1 MPKKIT
7 KKPKVSVRQS
17 QKNKQSQRITINLA
31 PPETKPKR
39 AYKPRVPKAEKQK
52 ASTGPT
58 ILLSQSPQLPPPTP
72 NVENREA
79 QPAAQPSPEFVNRNQ
94 EGYRL
99 GERPASL
106 PLFSRPRQLIPIQEL
121 SQSFSELSEEQYPE
135 TVNLPYSQQPVQGF
149 PIMEFN
155 PPSLAPPPLLSSIPL
170 DPVLIKQKAGPYFPS
185 DRSVSSAA
193 PSFSG
198 ETFSEPLRNFEQT
211 QSRNDLLK
219 KDMDLQK
226 LGEDTQDA
234 IRNSYNLS
242 LNTPPQE
249 FDAARIV
256 LPGKEVPSKP
266 KSEPIKRGPKKELTD
281 AEIKNL
287 EEYVRIGNIPVN
299 KRTVDERATRERVKT
314 FITGRR
320 AYPEEINMYLEYYQD
335 QINQSKPS
343 KKKG

>member
-1 MPKKIT
+1 MPKKVT

-31 PPETKPKR
+31 SPETKPKR
-39 AYKPRVPKAEKQK
+39 AYTPRVPKAEKQT

-58 ILLSQSPQLPPPTP
+58 ILLSQSPQLPPPMAP
-72 NVENREA
+72 QQAA

-99 GERPASL
+99 GQQPASL
-106 PLFSRPRQLIPIQEL
+106 PMFSRPRQLISIPEL
-121 SQSFSELSEEQYPE
+121 SQSFSELSDEQYPE
-135 TVNLPYSQQPVQGF
+135 TVNLPYSQQPGQGV

-155 PPSLAPPPLLSSIPL
+155 PPSLAPPPLLSAIPL

-185 DRSVSSAA
+185 DRSISSAT
-193 PSFSG
+193 PSFRG

-226 LGEDTQDA
+226 LGEDTQEA
-234 IRNSYNLS
+234 IQNSYNLS

-256 LPGKEVPSKP
+256 LPGKSVPLKS
-266 KSEPIKRGPKKELTD
+266 KSEQIKRGPKKELTE

-299 KRTVDERATRERVKT
+299 TRTVEERATRERVKT

-320 AYPEEINMYLEYYQD
+320 AYPDEINMYLEHYQD
-335 QINQSKPS
+335 QSKPS